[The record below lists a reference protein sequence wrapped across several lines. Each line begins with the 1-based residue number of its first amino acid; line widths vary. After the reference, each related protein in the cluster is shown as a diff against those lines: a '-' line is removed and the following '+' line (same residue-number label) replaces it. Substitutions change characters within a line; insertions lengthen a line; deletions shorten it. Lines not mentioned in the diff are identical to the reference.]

1 VLLARSRRTKRFLV
15 QPFQILEPHHEREI
29 HDMKRNLLIVSLTAW
44 VLALVLT
51 QGRAEAQVKPLKIK
65 GGGPAPDGISLIPG
79 TPAPHSATGNATEL
93 GNYTGAGFFQILDFT
108 GPLTAEFSSA
118 PNFVFVAANGD
129 QLAMTYG
136 DTNNGAKQPGQVTLV
151 PNSDGSFTGYF
162 VAEFNPDLP
171 NCTGRFAK
179 LTGGSLIMYAV
190 SDPFFIVGTST
201 TPFTYTWQG
210 SGTLTFGR

>member
-1 VLLARSRRTKRFLV
+1 MFRTARLSAVIVPLLALAAS
-15 QPFQILEPHHEREI
+15 
-29 HDMKRNLLIVSLTAW
+29 
-44 VLALVLT
+44 LALFPS
-51 QGRAEAQVKPLKIK
+51 RAEAQVKPLKIT
-65 GGGPAPDGISLIPG
+65 GGGSAPDGIALTPG

-93 GNYTGAGFFQILDFT
+93 GKYTGEGFFQILDYPT
-108 GPLTAEFSSA
+108 PLTADFSSA

-136 DTNNGAKQPGQVTLV
+136 VTTNGAKQPGLVTLV
-151 PNSDGSFTGYF
+151 PNSDGSFTAYF

-190 SDPFFIVGTST
+190 SEPLEIIGAFT
-201 TPFTYTWQG
+201 TPFNYSWSGT
-210 SGTLTFGR
+210 GTLTYGK

>member
-1 VLLARSRRTKRFLV
+1 
-15 QPFQILEPHHEREI
+15 
-29 HDMKRNLLIVSLTAW
+29 MKRNLLIVSLTAW

-51 QGRAEAQVKPLKIK
+51 QGRAEAQVKPLKIT
-65 GGGPAPDGISLIPG
+65 GGGPAPEGISLIPG

-93 GNYTGAGFFQILDFT
+93 GHYTGHGFFQILDFT

-129 QLAMTYG
+129 HLAMTYG
-136 DTNNGAKQPGQVTLV
+136 DVENGAKEPGQVTLV
-151 PNSDGSFTGYF
+151 PNSDGSFTAFF

-190 SDPFFIVGTST
+190 SDPFFIMGTST
-201 TPFTYTWQG
+201 TPFDYTWSG

>member
-1 VLLARSRRTKRFLV
+1 MFRTARLPSVILTLIALAAS
-15 QPFQILEPHHEREI
+15 
-29 HDMKRNLLIVSLTAW
+29 
-44 VLALVLT
+44 LVLT
-51 QGRAEAQVKPLKIK
+51 SSRAEAQVKPLKIT

-93 GNYTGAGFFQILDFT
+93 GKYTGEGFFQILDFT

-136 DTNNGAKQPGQVTLV
+136 DTNNGAKQPGEVTLV
-151 PNSDGSFTGYF
+151 PNSDGSLTAYF

-190 SDPFFIVGTST
+190 SEPFFIVGTST
-201 TPFTYTWQG
+201 TPFNYTWEG
-210 SGTLTFGR
+210 SGTLTYGK